1 MYCSLRPAKVVMLI
15 CMLLFRP
22 LRLLLVG
29 VGYLLH
35 SSLGF
40 QLPQLYL
47 TMVRADNGWPDNF
60 LLAKSIVRRNP
71 SVPWITEYNDLGQ
84 RERRPAWGTARY
96 RRGGL
101 PDVSPCRL
109 RGE

>member
-29 VGYLLH
+29 FGYLLH

-60 LLAKSIVRRNP
+60 PSNKEHREEKS
-71 SVPWITEYNDLGQ
+71 
-84 RERRPAWGTARY
+84 ERTM
-96 RRGGL
+96 
-101 PDVSPCRL
+101 DN
-109 RGE
+109 